1 MTGEIWGIL
10 AGVLLTVGTG
20 LFVASEF
27 ALVSLDR
34 PELEQRRNRGEKRLG
49 PTISALKITSTHLS
63 AAQLG
68 ITLTTLLAGYTFEP
82 AITSLMS
89 GPLLGLGVP
98 ASAVAG
104 VGAVVSIVIATL
116 FSMILGELIPKNFAL
131 AVPLATAKLVIP
143 FQIAFT
149 WVFRPIVALL
159 NGTAN
164 RLIRAMGIE
173 PKEELSG
180 ARTAEELSFLV
191 RRSALEGALDHDDAA
206 MLHRTLV
213 FSSHTAEEVMTP
225 RVLAE
230 MLPRTAT
237 AADVVRLAAETGYSR
252 FPVVG
257 DSVDD
262 ILGVVHVKSAYA
274 IDFERREFTPVTDCM
289 SEAIRVPETAGVGS
303 MLEVLRR
310 RGFQFAVV
318 VDEYGG
324 TAGVVTL
331 EDLVEELLGEVHDEH
346 DEPEDEIIRS
356 DNSILFSA
364 SLRPDELFD
373 RTRIRVPESEEYET
387 VAGYVFDVLERIP
400 DLGEEIPLTHGRLRV
415 DSIDGSRITRVQYLS
430 DDPASDPVFGSTRD
444 GMMDAFE
451 QGAER

>member
-1 MTGEIWGIL
+1 MTAEAWGIL
-10 AGVLLTVGTG
+10 AGVVLTIGTG
-20 LFVASEF
+20 VFVASEF
-27 ALVSLDR
+27 ALVNLDR
-34 PELEQRRNRGEKRLG
+34 AELEQRRSRGERRLG
-49 PTISALKITSTHLS
+49 PTIAALKITSTHLS

-82 AITSLMS
+82 AISALLRE
-89 GPLLGLGVP
+89 PLQALGVP
-98 ASAVAG
+98 AAVVPGA
-104 VGAVVSIVIATL
+104 GAVVAIVLATL

-131 AVPLATAKLVIP
+131 AVPLATSKVVIP
-143 FQIAFT
+143 LQIAFSF
-149 WVFRPIVALL
+149 VFRPVVAVL

-191 RRSALEGALDHDDAA
+191 RRSALEGSLDHDDAA
-206 MLHRTLV
+206 MLHRTLA

-237 AADVVRLAAETGYSR
+237 AAEVVALAAETGLSR

-257 DSVDD
+257 DSVDEV
-262 ILGVVHVKSAYA
+262 LGVVHVKSAFA
-274 IDFERREFTPVTDCM
+274 VDFERRDFTPVTEFM
-289 SEAIRVPETAGVGS
+289 AEAVRVPETAGVAS
-303 MLEVLRR
+303 LMEVLRH

-331 EDLVEELLGEVHDEH
+331 EDLVEELLGEVNDEH
-346 DEPEDEIIRS
+346 DVPEEEIVRGAGEV
-356 DNSILFSA
+356 LFPA
-364 SLRPDELFD
+364 SLRPDEVWE
-373 RTRIRVPESEEYET
+373 RIGVRVPEGEEYET
-387 VAGYVFDVLERIP
+387 VAGYVFDLLERIP
-400 DLGEEIPLTHGRLRV
+400 DLGEELPLEHGTLR
-415 DSIDGSRITRVQYLS
+415 IEEMEGSRITRLRYTS
-430 DDPASDPVFGSTRD
+430 ADPASDPAFGEPRERVLE
-444 GMMDAFE
+444 AFE
-451 QGAER
+451 RGAKR